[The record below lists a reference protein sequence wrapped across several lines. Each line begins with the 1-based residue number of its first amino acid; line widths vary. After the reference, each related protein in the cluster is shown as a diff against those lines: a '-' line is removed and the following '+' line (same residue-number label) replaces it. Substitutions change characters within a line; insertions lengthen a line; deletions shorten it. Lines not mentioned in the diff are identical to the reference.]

1 MRLKFDYQMAVYE
14 LYEYGDVHDMIC
26 YCVFSFCLC
35 FFTDK
40 CNILHEAEV
49 SSFLSVSVLQTS
61 AISCTRLKFDYQMNV
76 YELYEYG
83 DVLVMNCNCVSH
95 NLCFRAKI
103 RKLSFFSIFSSFFT
117 AIKNRCILHGHVFVM
132 TVTIHYVNVSVLIKF
147 ILPTFDNQT
156 SASCKIL
163 HLSVKTE
170 TERKETTQ

>member
-1 MRLKFDYQMAVYE
+1 MLLCLFLSFCLWFLQPRAISCMRLKFDYQMAVYE

-103 RKLSFFSIFSSFFT
+103 RKLSFFFYFFLLFLLPLKIAVYCMDMFS
-117 AIKNRCILHGHVFVM
+117 L
-132 TVTIHYVNVSVLIKF
+132 
-147 ILPTFDNQT
+147 
-156 SASCKIL
+156 
-163 HLSVKTE
+163 
-170 TERKETTQ
+170 